1 MAEIR
6 LRLYAS
12 DVRRAVKERVQKP
25 IIALTKNP
33 DVMRQIGNKAIKIV
47 TPYVP
52 MKSGDLRDS
61 AYVRQTSRA
70 TQLVWGHPSVGKT
83 YQYASYQHDADDSN
97 WKRTTEGTKSNW
109 TEEIMP
115 GSSGFEELADYAA
128 SIVVKEIKRGNK

>member
-1 MAEIR
+1 MAEVRIR
-6 LRLYAS
+6 VYAS
-12 DVRRAVKERVQKP
+12 DIRSAVKQRVEKP

-33 DVMRQIGNKAIKIV
+33 DVMRQIANKAIEIV

-83 YQYASYQHDADDSN
+83 YQYAGYQHDADDSN
-97 WKRTTEGTKSNW
+97 WKRTTAGTKSNW
-109 TEEIMP
+109 TEEIAP
-115 GSSGFEELADYAA
+115 GSPGFEELADYAA
-128 SIVVKEIKRGNK
+128 GIIVKEIKRDNK